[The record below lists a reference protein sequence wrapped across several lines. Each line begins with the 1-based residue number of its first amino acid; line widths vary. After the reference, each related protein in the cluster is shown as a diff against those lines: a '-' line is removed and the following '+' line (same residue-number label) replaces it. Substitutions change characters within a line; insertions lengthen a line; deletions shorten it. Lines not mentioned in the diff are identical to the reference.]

1 MKNYLPVQETQ
12 KTWLWSMCQED
23 PWRRRRQPRP
33 VFLQF
38 RGQRSLA
45 GYSPR
50 GRKGLDTTVHVCEH
64 THTNIHTR
72 THIAC
77 QCRYPEAIF
86 NIFFSFFL
94 MYIYGIILY
103 MYCYFILLL
112 FSDEKRISINLL
124 WLASWFFLCWQLIN
138 FIDTG
143 IYVSKLKW
151 GSKSTSLCYLE
162 HWADLP

>member
-12 KTWLWSMCQED
+12 KTWVWSMCQED
-23 PWRRRRQPRP
+23 PWRRRRQPCP

-38 RGQRSLA
+38 HGQRSLA
-45 GYSPR
+45 GYGPR
-50 GRKGLDTTVHVCEH
+50 GRKGLDTTVHVCKH
-64 THTNIHTR
+64 THTDIHTC

-94 MYIYGIILY
+94 NLHIWYHSLY
-103 MYCYFILLL
+103 VLL
-112 FSDEKRISINLL
+112 FSDEKGISINLL
-124 WLASWFFLCWQLIN
+124 WLASWFFLCLQLIN
-138 FIDTG
+138 FMDTG
-143 IYVSKLKW
+143 IYVSKLKR

-162 HWADLP
+162 H

>member
-1 MKNYLPVQETQ
+1 MKNYLPVQATQ

-50 GRKGLDTTVHVCEH
+50 CRKGLDTTMHVCEH
-64 THTNIHTR
+64 TQTYIHAHTLPVNVGIQKQYSTS
-72 THIAC
+72 
-77 QCRYPEAIF
+77 F
-86 NIFFSFFL
+86 LVFFL
-94 MYIYGIILY
+94 MYIYGVILY